1 MRSKEVKDLSLRPQ
15 GRLQPDFHIPGVAAA
30 LFAIC
35 LLVNVVG
42 TMLMTQNGISSDAVI
57 GSWTVLWILVGT
69 FLLFS
74 LKIASQWEKAV
85 VLRLGK
91 FHRLAGPGSFWV
103 FPIVDTLA
111 NWIDHRVMVTPFSAE
126 KTLTKDTVPVDVDA
140 VLFWVVWDAEKAALE
155 VADYRAAIAW
165 AAQTALREIIGQ
177 SVLADILVGR
187 AKMDADL
194 QKIIDERTTPW
205 GITVQSVEIR
215 DVIIPPDLEDAMSRQ
230 AQAERERQSRIILG
244 ESEEQIAA
252 SFAEASK
259 AYIHNPTALHLRAMN
274 MLFEGLK
281 EKGAL
286 VIVPSSAI
294 DTMNLGGL
302 SGMVSLAQQ
311 NLPPEKENKGILP
324 ASHRDGDPSPSPPLS
339 RNYYNESLNYLPGT
353 CAGRDHF
360 PHRLPASQ
368 TGLPFGRPGHPG
380 RGEYPAGHQR
390 RGLPGLLAGLQPG
403 YDYRHPRVAIHRPGS
418 PAPKSQRQVRL
429 LSRRGTRTL
438 EQQGLCGVP
447 PELQV

>member
-1 MRSKEVKDLSLRPQ
+1 MSTRSVLKDASLRPQ
-15 GRLQPDFHIPGVAAA
+15 GRQKPDQHIPGVAGA

-35 LLVNVVG
+35 MLAEVLG
-42 TMLMTQNGISSDAVI
+42 IILMTPPGIMNDTWTGV
-57 GSWTVLWILVGT
+57 WTVAWLLLGT
-69 FLLFS
+69 FFLLA
-74 LKIASQWEKAV
+74 LKVASQWEKAV
-85 VLRLGK
+85 ILRLGK
-91 FHRLAGPGSFWV
+91 FHKLAGPGAFWV
-103 FPIVDTLA
+103 IPIIDTLA

-187 AKMDADL
+187 AKMDAEL

-215 DVIIPPDLEDAMSRQ
+215 DVIIPPDLEDTMSRQ
-230 AQAERERQSRIILG
+230 AQAERERQARVILG
-244 ESEEQIAA
+244 ESEKQIAA

-286 VIVPSSAI
+286 VIVPSSAVE
-294 DTMNLGGL
+294 TMNLGGL

-311 NLPPEKENKGILP
+311 NLPEEKE
-324 ASHRDGDPSPSPPLS
+324 
-339 RNYYNESLNYLPGT
+339 
-353 CAGRDHF
+353 
-360 PHRLPASQ
+360 
-368 TGLPFGRPGHPG
+368 
-380 RGEYPAGHQR
+380 
-390 RGLPGLLAGLQPG
+390 
-403 YDYRHPRVAIHRPGS
+403 
-418 PAPKSQRQVRL
+418 
-429 LSRRGTRTL
+429 
-438 EQQGLCGVP
+438 
-447 PELQV
+447 

>member
-1 MRSKEVKDLSLRPQ
+1 MNPRNASKDQSLRTQ
-15 GRLQPDFHIPGVAAA
+15 GRQKPDLHIPGIAGF
-30 LFAIC
+30 LFAVC
-35 LLVNVVG
+35 LLAATLGASLLTMKSTLNGNWVG
-42 TMLMTQNGISSDAVI
+42 V
-57 GSWTVLWILVGT
+57 WTVGWGLVGT
-69 FLLFS
+69 YVLLS
-74 LKIASQWEKAV
+74 LKVASQWEKGV
-85 VLRLGK
+85 ILRLGK
-91 FHRLAGPGSFWV
+91 FHKLAGPGAFWV
-103 FPIVDTLA
+103 IPIVDTLA

-177 SVLADILVGR
+177 SMLADILIGR

-244 ESEEQIAA
+244 ESEMQIAA
-252 SFAEASK
+252 SFSEASQS
-259 AYIHNPTALHLRAMN
+259 YINNPTALHLRAMN

-286 VIVPSSAI
+286 VIVPSSAV

-311 NLPPEKENKGILP
+311 MLPKEKE
-324 ASHRDGDPSPSPPLS
+324 
-339 RNYYNESLNYLPGT
+339 
-353 CAGRDHF
+353 
-360 PHRLPASQ
+360 
-368 TGLPFGRPGHPG
+368 
-380 RGEYPAGHQR
+380 
-390 RGLPGLLAGLQPG
+390 
-403 YDYRHPRVAIHRPGS
+403 
-418 PAPKSQRQVRL
+418 
-429 LSRRGTRTL
+429 
-438 EQQGLCGVP
+438 
-447 PELQV
+447 